1 MAKNQLALII
11 EDDLD
16 LINIFSSALDE
27 AGYLTENINE
37 GKSAIERLN
46 NWNPDII
53 ILDLHLPHVSG
64 VDILRHIRENDQFA
78 NTRVIIVT
86 ADPQLANTVSDL
98 ADLVLIKPVSF
109 TQLRDLAIR
118 MLASDAKDL

>member
-1 MAKNQLALII
+1 MAKNQLAQII

-16 LINIFSSALDE
+16 LINIFSAALED

-37 GKSAIERLN
+37 GKSAVERLKH
-46 NWNPDII
+46 WNPDII

-64 VDILRHIRENDQFA
+64 VDILRKIRADNHFS

-86 ADPQLANTVSDL
+86 ADPLLANTVSEL
-98 ADLVLIKPVSF
+98 TDLVLIKPVSF

-118 MLASDAKDL
+118 MLAADAEN